1 MHRAISTLLASSLLW
16 IGCAESS
23 LTSGVPYDAGV
34 DVPSREGTCTSSREC
49 LVHNQQCLPSSSGL
63 RTCQVPSNM
72 GTCTPADVQNN
83 DQCYPD
89 ARCQAV
95 STSESV
101 TGGLCSFQAPA
112 APVFSFDLRVPKIS
126 VTAPD
131 ALTVLRPSDGIRL
144 SWVPPAVSAD
154 TVVVAVVMKNV
165 PQREGLS
172 NRIGNL
178 ADVVWLWSSTT
189 PGTAT
194 QPGNVPLEA
203 GRQSVN
209 ADGSLGQP
217 FATNLLTAG
226 RYWWFVY
233 ALRNGVVVTASDVL
247 NFRVGENFTR
257 VECINVD
264 NCTRQI
270 PGELPDTVACING
283 QCRRRCASHF
293 DCGGISNR
301 CEMQMAIVDRGATQ
315 PPRGGYC
322 VF

>member
-1 MHRAISTLLASSLLW
+1 M
-16 IGCAESS
+16 GCAD
-23 LTSGVPYDAGV
+23 SGLLRAGPFDAGT
-34 DVPSREGTCTSSREC
+34 DASATTLTCTSSREC
-49 LVHNQQCLPSSSGL
+49 RVHNQQCLPSAMGI
-63 RTCQVPSNM
+63 RTCQVPSDM
-72 GTCTPADVQNN
+72 GRCTPADIQNS

-95 STSESV
+95 PTSESA

-126 VTAPD
+126 VTTPN

-154 TVVVAVVMKNV
+154 TIVVAVVMKNL
-165 PQREGLS
+165 PQREGLF
-172 NRIGNL
+172 NRIQNL
-178 ADVVWLWSSTT
+178 SDIVWLWSSTT
-189 PGTAT
+189 PGTST

-203 GRQSVN
+203 GRRSIN
-209 ADGSLGQP
+209 SDGSLGQP
-217 FATNLLTAG
+217 YATNLLTAG

-257 VECINVD
+257 VTCETVD
-264 NCTRQI
+264 HCTQRI

-283 QCRRRCASHF
+283 QCRRRCASQF

-301 CEMQMAIVDRGATQ
+301 CEMQMAIVNSEAMQ